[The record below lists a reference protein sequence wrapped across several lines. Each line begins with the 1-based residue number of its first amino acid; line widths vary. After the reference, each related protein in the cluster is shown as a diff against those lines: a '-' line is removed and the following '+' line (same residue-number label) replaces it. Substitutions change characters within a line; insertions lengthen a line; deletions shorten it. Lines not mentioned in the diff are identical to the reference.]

1 MGGTTGKG
9 GGAGG
14 AGTTTFRGR
23 LCIPTHAKISA
34 ARIKIATPTDMQIMP
49 VKSFAMQ
56 VEVVVAVLL
65 VDVVKVLVEEV
76 LVEIDVVVVE

>member
-1 MGGTTGKG
+1 
-9 GGAGG
+9 
-14 AGTTTFRGR
+14 
-23 LCIPTHAKISA
+23 
-34 ARIKIATPTDMQIMP
+34 MQIMP